1 MNKLKLLTIG
11 VISILGFFCASAAN
25 PTNRA
30 SVTLAWDA
38 SPEDNRTTTN
48 YFYRVYAGTN
58 AAIATNTLAS
68 LTNAYAG
75 TNLSITITNLPPAQ
89 WFFVATV
96 FHGGLE
102 SIPSNMASY
111 TVRPT
116 PPAPPGTI
124 GTLFIDTMID
134 LTGSN
139 YTERGY
145 FKFRRSIP

>member
-1 MNKLKLLTIG
+1 MNKIKLLTIG
-11 VISILGFFCASAAN
+11 VISILGFFCALAAN

-38 SPEDNRTTTN
+38 SPEDNRSTTN
-48 YFYRVYAGTN
+48 YTYRVYAGTN
-58 AAIATNTLAS
+58 AGIATNTFNS

-75 TNLSITITNLPPAQ
+75 TNLSIAITNLMPAQ

-96 FHGGLE
+96 FNGALE
-102 SIPSNMASY
+102 SLPSNMTSY
-111 TVRPT
+111 TVRSN

-124 GTLFIDTMID
+124 GTLFVDTMID

-145 FKFRRSIP
+145 FKFRISIP